1 MPRYTI
7 RDKDGNVKEY
17 LDTDEPYDTYNP
29 PQETQYSDTVDHPQ
43 AALHIVIFALII
55 AFFSGAYNNRIG
67 CGVAIGLVVFGILY
81 FVWIVINDK

>member
-7 RDKDGNVKEY
+7 RDKEGNVEGY

-29 PQETQYSDTVDHPQ
+29 PQGVHSDNVDHPQ
-43 AALHIVIFALII
+43 AALHIVIFSLII

-67 CGVAIGLVVFGILY
+67 WGAAIGLAVFSVLY